1 MSARRVLRRL
11 TRLVPALVGASLLG
25 IIGADRV
32 AAHALGQVFTLPVPL
47 TLYLA
52 AAAAAVAASF
62 VVAVLLVRPAG
73 PVPAYPA
80 RPVGAGTARAASA
93 VLQVLGLLWWLG
105 AILAGLLADSISPL
119 PAILIW
125 ILLWVG
131 LPIVSVVLGNPWPSL
146 SPFRTLF
153 GLLERVARLAGFDR
167 LDLGVRYP
175 AALARWPA
183 VALLFAAVWSELIL
197 PDRITPSVIAT
208 LLIGYTVLTLVGM
221 TLFGR
226 SGWLRHVELFEVYLG
241 WFGRVGPLGRR
252 VVAVEICDGCGE
264 ACTPGRC
271 VDCSECAVVAEPGER
286 RPEIRP
292 WFVGLT
298 EVARGGWSD
307 AAFIVLAL
315 AAVSYDGL
323 SETSVWGSVMN
334 PLFDALFPVVGGLNT
349 VLVAQTL
356 GLVVLWLGFLVA
368 FAVGAALTRAM
379 HDADRAPAPMGVTAG
394 AYAATLLPIAGG
406 YLIAHYL
413 TLIIQGVVWVPL
425 ILADPLATTAP
436 PLDWIPISGVWYLS
450 VGAIVAGHIAAVVL
464 AHRLALRDSPGRP
477 VLAGLPLVVMMIG
490 YTVFSLW
497 IIAQPITLEPV
508 STAATALLR

>member
-1 MSARRVLRRL
+1 MSARRVLQRL
-11 TRLVPALVGASLLG
+11 SRLAPALVGASLLG
-25 IIGADRV
+25 AIGADRV
-32 AAHALGQVFTLPVPL
+32 DAHALGQVFTLPVPL

-62 VVAVLLVRPAG
+62 VVAVVLVRPAG
-73 PVPAYPA
+73 SVPSYGT
-80 RPVGAGTARAASA
+80 RPIGVDTARALSVA
-93 VLQVLGLLWWLG
+93 LQVLGLLWWFG
-105 AILAGLLADSISPL
+105 AIVAGLLVDSISPL
-119 PAILIW
+119 PAILVW

-131 LPIVSVVLGNPWPSL
+131 LPIVTVVFGNPWPSL

-153 GLLERVARLAGFDR
+153 GLLERGARLAGFNR
-167 LDLGVRYP
+167 LDVGLRYP

-183 VALLFAAVWSELIL
+183 VALLFGAVWSELIL
-197 PDRITPSVIAT
+197 PDRITPGVIAA
-208 LLIGYTVLTLVGM
+208 LLSWYTVLTMAGM

-226 SGWLRHVELFEVYLG
+226 AGWLRNVELFEVYLG
-241 WFGRVGPLGRR
+241 WFGRVGPVGRR
-252 VVAVEICDGCGE
+252 VVAPEICQGCGE
-264 ACTPGRC
+264 ACTPERC
-271 VDCSECAVVAEPGER
+271 VDCPECAVVAESGER
-286 RPEIRP
+286 RAELRP
-292 WFVGLT
+292 WFTGLT
-298 EVARGGWSD
+298 EVIRGGWSD

-334 PLFDALFPVVGGLNT
+334 PLFDALFPIVGGLNT

-356 GLVVLWLGFLVA
+356 GLLLLWLIFLAA
-368 FAVGAALTRAM
+368 FTVGAALTRAM
-379 HDADRAPAPMGVTAG
+379 HDADHPAAPVGATA
-394 AYAATLLPIAGG
+394 ATYAATLLPIAGG

-413 TLIIQGVVWVPL
+413 TLIIQGVVWVPI
-425 ILADPLATTAP
+425 ILADPLASTAP

-477 VLAGLPLVVMMIG
+477 VLAGLPLVVLMIG

-497 IIAQPITLEPV
+497 IIAQPITLEPI
-508 STAATALLR
+508 SSAATALLR